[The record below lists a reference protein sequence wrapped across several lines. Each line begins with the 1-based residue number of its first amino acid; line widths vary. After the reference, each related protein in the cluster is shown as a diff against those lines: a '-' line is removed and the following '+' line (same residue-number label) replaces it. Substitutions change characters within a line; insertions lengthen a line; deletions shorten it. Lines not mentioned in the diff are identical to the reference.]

1 MTPSGIEP
9 ATYRLL
15 AQCLNQLRHQQHALN
30 FTRVV
35 LFYDPGDSLL
45 INLRSCVDV
54 QSLARVLLLHQIL
67 TNWDTTAGNRCVDY
81 LHVYSSVRSLHT
93 SQCT

>member
-1 MTPSGIEP
+1 
-9 ATYRLL
+9 
-15 AQCLNQLRHQQHALN
+15 
-30 FTRVV
+30 
-35 LFYDPGDSLL
+35 
-45 INLRSCVDV
+45 
-54 QSLARVLLLHQIL
+54 LLHQIL

>member
-1 MTPSGIEP
+1 M
-9 ATYRLL
+9 
-15 AQCLNQLRHQQHALN
+15 
-30 FTRVV
+30 
-35 LFYDPGDSLL
+35 
-45 INLRSCVDV
+45 NLRSCADA

-67 TNWDTTAGNRCVDY
+67 TNWDTTAGNTCVDY